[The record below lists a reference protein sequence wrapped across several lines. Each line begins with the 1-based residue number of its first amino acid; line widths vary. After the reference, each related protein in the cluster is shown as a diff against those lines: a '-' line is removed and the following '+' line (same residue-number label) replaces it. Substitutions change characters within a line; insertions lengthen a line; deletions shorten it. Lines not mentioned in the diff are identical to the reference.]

1 MCGTNP
7 QSSGPKDNVPM
18 NKLIVLA
25 EDDTDLAAVNAIR
38 LEISGYEVME
48 VSNGQ
53 DAITAVKEK
62 RPDLLITD
70 LMMPKI
76 TGYEVCRMLRFD
88 DSFKN
93 MPIIVL
99 TSLSNQDE
107 REMAVRSG
115 ADAVFVKPFELNL
128 LLCKIRELLG
138 E

>member
-1 MCGTNP
+1 M
-7 QSSGPKDNVPM
+7 PM
-18 NKLIVLA
+18 NRLIVLA

-38 LEISGYEVME
+38 LEISGYEVMV

-53 DAITAVKEK
+53 DAITAVKERK
-62 RPDLLITD
+62 PDLLITD

-88 DSFKN
+88 DNFKN